1 MSPETIGERL
11 RRARE
16 RTGATLLQASHATK
30 IRPDFIQA
38 MERDSFAFVSGKTY
52 VRGLLM
58 AYVRWLRLDA
68 EQIGAEFD
76 GTYGPPSTTSLADL
90 APVPATPAPRKPR
103 SSWIGA
109 AAVATGLLLVLS
121 LAGLLKPGTDTAAP
135 PPIPARTEP
144 GGQSAAPQSPS
155 VLAEAPTTAAPD
167 QPQGVNLVVAAVGD
181 RSWVRV
187 EIDGRPRIA
196 FQGIVGAGES
206 RTFQGDSSVKV
217 TFGNLA
223 PVRLTMNGRDLG
235 RPGAPGQ
242 TVGTFTFTPDS
253 APFAPS

>member
-1 MSPETIGERL
+1 MSQETIGERL

-16 RTGATLLQASHATK
+16 RTGATLMQASHATK

-38 MERDSFAFVSGKTY
+38 MERDSFGFVSGKTY
-52 VRGLLM
+52 VRGLLI

-68 EQIGAEFD
+68 GQIGAEFD

-109 AAVATGLLLVLS
+109 AAVAAGLLLVLS
-121 LAGLLKPGTDTAAP
+121 LAGLLKTGTETAAP
-135 PPIPARTEP
+135 PPIPDRNQL
-144 GGQSAAPQSPS
+144 GQQSAAPQSPS

-181 RSWVRV
+181 RSWIRV
-187 EIDGRPRIA
+187 EIDGRPGIA
-196 FQGIVGAGES
+196 FQGILGAGDS